1 MNYGKQPV
9 KQRAKALDAKGIKIR
24 NKIGLWIGKIVL
36 AAVAIVLVV
45 TISAG
50 IGVWKGII
58 DTAPDISEIDVTPT
72 GYSTTVYDAAGNEIS
87 TLVAAGANR
96 KYVTIDEIPANLEH
110 AFVAIE
116 DERFYQ
122 HNGIDI
128 TGIVRAFFLGIQ
140 HGRFSQG
147 ASTITQQLIKNNVL
161 TTWTSETSM
170 IEKMQRK
177 IQEQYLAVE
186 LEKLVD
192 NKDWILENYLNS
204 INLGANTLGVE
215 AASLKYFNKDVS
227 DLTLS
232 ECAVIAGITQNPSLY
247 NPIRH
252 PDKNAKRRETVLT
265 KMLEQGYIK
274 QSEYDEAIAD
284 KVYDRIAEYNTGD
297 GATIN
302 SYFVDAMID
311 DVFDDLVNRLGY
323 SESEAYKALY
333 QGGLEIYTTQDP
345 KLQKIVDEEIN
356 NQENYYVDTQY
367 SFSMSFQVKYED
379 GTYKTFTHQTMLA
392 SMQKNDS
399 SADINYGSE
408 KECKKAIEK
417 YKKKVLKD
425 GGEIVPGTET
435 VYYTLQPQAA
445 CTLINNETGYV
456 VALAGGRGEKEGN
469 RTLNRASDVT
479 RQPGSC
485 FKIIGCYAA
494 ALDAGGKT
502 LASVQDDAPYTV
514 GKKTY
519 NNWDRSFSGYM
530 TIRDAITDS
539 VNIVTVKNLQDIGID
554 LAFSYAENMG
564 ISTLVPADR
573 TLGLCL
579 GGLTNGVTNLEL
591 TASYACIAN
600 AGTYRSPKFYTKV
613 VDHDG
618 NVLLDAAET
627 QESRRVLKETTS
639 WLLTSAMED
648 VLTEGSGKPANFG
661 LGMAQAG
668 KTGTTT
674 SNRDSI
680 MEGYSPYY
688 TCGIWGGFD
697 DNASQSYTQYTKTL
711 WKAIMG
717 RVHKDLKT
725 KDFKKPKGIVEA
737 KVCAKSGLLPAE
749 NICDHDPRGSMVIT
763 EYFENGTVPTETCQT
778 HIALDICK
786 KSGKIANKYCPA
798 KEVEHRVFV
807 TGAAEGSGEGEYNIN
822 ADALSQTC
830 DIHTKENTQK
840 KDKKPK
846 PGNEDPQPS
855 GDDNLP
861 EEPVDPAIPEEPTDP
876 DDTNPEG

>member
-45 TISAG
+45 AISAG

-140 HGRFSQG
+140 GGRFSQG

-333 QGGLEIYTTQDP
+333 QGGLEIYTTRNCRR
-345 KLQKIVDEEIN
+345 LS
-356 NQENYYVDTQY
+356 T
-367 SFSMSFQVKYED
+367 
-379 GTYKTFTHQTMLA
+379 
-392 SMQKNDS
+392 
-399 SADINYGSE
+399 
-408 KECKKAIEK
+408 KKSTI
-417 YKKKVLKD
+417 
-425 GGEIVPGTET
+425 
-435 VYYTLQPQAA
+435 
-445 CTLINNETGYV
+445 
-456 VALAGGRGEKEGN
+456 R
-469 RTLNRASDVT
+469 
-479 RQPGSC
+479 
-485 FKIIGCYAA
+485 KIIM
-494 ALDAGGKT
+494 
-502 LASVQDDAPYTV
+502 SIH
-514 GKKTY
+514 
-519 NNWDRSFSGYM
+519 NIRS
-530 TIRDAITDS
+530 A
-539 VNIVTVKNLQDIGID
+539 
-554 LAFSYAENMG
+554 
-564 ISTLVPADR
+564 
-573 TLGLCL
+573 
-579 GGLTNGVTNLEL
+579 
-591 TASYACIAN
+591 
-600 AGTYRSPKFYTKV
+600 
-613 VDHDG
+613 
-618 NVLLDAAET
+618 
-627 QESRRVLKETTS
+627 
-639 WLLTSAMED
+639 
-648 VLTEGSGKPANFG
+648 
-661 LGMAQAG
+661 
-668 KTGTTT
+668 
-674 SNRDSI
+674 
-680 MEGYSPYY
+680 
-688 TCGIWGGFD
+688 
-697 DNASQSYTQYTKTL
+697 
-711 WKAIMG
+711 
-717 RVHKDLKT
+717 
-725 KDFKKPKGIVEA
+725 
-737 KVCAKSGLLPAE
+737 
-749 NICDHDPRGSMVIT
+749 
-763 EYFENGTVPTETCQT
+763 
-778 HIALDICK
+778 
-786 KSGKIANKYCPA
+786 
-798 KEVEHRVFV
+798 
-807 TGAAEGSGEGEYNIN
+807 
-822 ADALSQTC
+822 
-830 DIHTKENTQK
+830 
-840 KDKKPK
+840 
-846 PGNEDPQPS
+846 
-855 GDDNLP
+855 
-861 EEPVDPAIPEEPTDP
+861 
-876 DDTNPEG
+876 